1 MQEPG
6 MVPGAGERPA
16 ELHLV
21 LGASEASLVP
31 LVVTRGPEHQVGYLN
46 PAFLRLIGWER
57 EELEGL
63 PLVTLCQREG
73 LPALQELLEGVAR
86 TGVPSLLHDV
96 VLQRPGG
103 ALYAT
108 FVVSPLAGQG
118 GSPALMVQVIDT
130 TAKELA
136 RQEAARVA
144 EEVRHANELLLL
156 AGLKEQEQAEQA
168 TRQVVQMRDLVEAL
182 LKLAAVVENSSDF
195 IAIVTPEGESV
206 FINEA
211 GRKMAGL
218 SDIEG
223 LQFARLCDYLA
234 ESDQP
239 FFRQMALPQAL
250 EKGRWVGE
258 LGLNN
263 TRTGLPVPLHCVL
276 FTIREEGSPLPL
288 GLALVARDITEMKRQ
303 QADEKRRAE
312 FEQQLLGI
320 VSHDLRSPINAI
332 NLAASMLL
340 RQEGMD
346 ERAVKRLSNIILSA
360 ERASRM
366 IRDLLDFTQS
376 RLGSGLVVSFES
388 TDLHELAKLVVDEV
402 SPSWPG
408 REVWLDHQGECEGMW
423 DPDRLAQLMTN
434 LLRNALQYSPAN
446 TQVRVKLVGA
456 SGVTLEVHNWGPP
469 IPQELLPQLF
479 EPLRRGKR
487 APDRTHSIGL
497 GLYIVKQIVQAHGG
511 TVEVRSTEHSGTTFS
526 VWLPRLP
533 PGAVS

>member
-1 MQEPG
+1 MERSE
-6 MVPGAGERPA
+6 GARPA
-16 ELHLV
+16 ELRM
-21 LGASEASLVP
+21 GWQAAEASPVP
-31 LVVTRGPEHQVGYLN
+31 LVMAQGAEHRVVYLN
-46 PAFLRLIGWER
+46 PAFQRLIGWER
-57 EELEGL
+57 EEVEGL
-63 PLVTLCQREG
+63 PLVTLCHREH
-73 LPALQELLEGVAR
+73 LHALQALLEQVAR
-86 TGVPSLLHDV
+86 TGIPNQLQDM

-103 ALYAT
+103 VLHAT
-108 FVVSPLAGQG
+108 CVVSPVADQS

-130 TAKELA
+130 TALVLA
-136 RQEAARVA
+136 RQEAAQAA
-144 EEVRHANELLLL
+144 EEARHANEMLLL
-156 AGLKEQEQAEQA
+156 AGLKEQEQAELA

-182 LKLAAVVENSSDF
+182 LKLAAVVEHSSDF
-195 IAIVTPEGESV
+195 ISIVTPEGETV

-211 GRKMAGL
+211 GRRMAGL
-218 SDIEG
+218 EDLEG
-223 LQFARLCDYLA
+223 LRFARLCDYLV
-234 ESDQP
+234 EGDQP
-239 FFRQMALPQAL
+239 FFRQMAFPQAL

-263 TRTGLPVPLHCVL
+263 TRTGAPVPLHCVL

-288 GLALVARDITEMKRQ
+288 GVALVARDISEMKRQ

-312 FEQQLLGI
+312 FEQQLIGI

-332 NLAASMLL
+332 TLAASLLL

-346 ERAVKRLSNIILSA
+346 ERQVQRLSNIILSA

-376 RLGSGLVVSFES
+376 RLGSGLAVELES
-388 TDLHELAKLVVDEV
+388 TDLYDLAKLVVDEV

-408 REVWLDHQGECEGMW
+408 REIWLDHQGECEGMW
-423 DPDRLAQLMTN
+423 DPDRLAQLLTN
-434 LLRNALQYSPAN
+434 LLRNALQYSPPN
-446 TQVRVKLVGA
+446 TQVRVRLVGA

-469 IPQELLPQLF
+469 ISQELLPQLF
-479 EPLRRGKR
+479 EPLRRGR
-487 APDRTHSIGL
+487 RGPDRTHSIGL

-533 PGAVS
+533 PSAIS